1 MIRRL
6 AKRLQAVSHS
16 KGAQISFLFKSL
28 FSRPR
33 WRLHFNQKE
42 MDRALREAASNA
54 RWIRVMVHAATLIYG
69 KKIYAKEFLLRRIA
83 TLSLHLYGIMA
94 VLARIEAARRVG
106 REVAMDLMLLDYFVE
121 ESRRRTSKGFS
132 CLFSTPQERLNR
144 KIAQNIRRYPLSANP
159 G

>member
-1 MIRRL
+1 MRDDTFLINAIFGVLDIGRVRNYSDL
-6 AKRLQAVSHS
+6 A
-16 KGAQISFLFKSL
+16 
-28 FSRPR
+28 
-33 WRLHFNQKE
+33 
-42 MDRALREAASNA
+42 MDRAVREAASNA

-83 TLSLHLYGIMA
+83 TLSLHIYGIMA

-106 REVAMDLMLLDYFVE
+106 RDVAMDLSLLDYFVE
-121 ESRRRTSKGFS
+121 ESRQQTAKKFR

-144 KIAQNIRRYPLSANP
+144 KIAQDIRRYPLSANP